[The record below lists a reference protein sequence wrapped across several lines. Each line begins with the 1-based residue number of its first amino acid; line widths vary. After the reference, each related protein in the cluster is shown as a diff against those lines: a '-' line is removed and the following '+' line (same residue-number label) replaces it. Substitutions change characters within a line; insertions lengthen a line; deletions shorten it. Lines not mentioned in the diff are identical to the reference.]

1 MADSHLSLAQKFV
14 DATITT
20 RKETSAIEDIT
31 TSIVARYK
39 ELTGSLGVIGK
50 LFQSRIDK
58 LVIENVHDRLAQKSI
73 QDQLVKRQALNGT
86 YNVQLQ
92 QIQKIQDVLKR
103 SDIGAKKR
111 SRLELELE
119 SAMKQAEVFSDELEK
134 VSQNIETMTKFSIPA
149 GKALDVMARAQKSW
163 TDNIGYRMLS
173 RSLEMSGEF
182 NRSLINANS
191 DLATRNKLQEAGFR
205 VAVAT
210 GARTKTMDE
219 AQRALVDIGLDL
231 NDAYEDTLKTTVRLI
246 DGLGMSADQAA
257 SLSITARSTNTQFRD
272 MSNIISGIVDKTA
285 LAANEAARY
294 ARELSVA
301 ARVASGPTN
310 KLSSASY
317 TQNLQVVSQV
327 EGALKGTIA
336 VQGEIAAMMTKFS
349 SFQKQGGMGL
359 FMGTGG
365 VDFLAKDEAA
375 ARRVMTNIAKSV
387 KNSNSVML
395 EMQADMYGTS
405 AETLR
410 ALGDLYNEQGAKI
423 FEISPEM
430 KERQNLERRY
440 REQLALENQALRLLG
455 DKLLY
460 LTTGVLS
467 PLIRIANAVSDRI
480 IWMADKFSDFK
491 IIAIPAMILVTA
503 TVVSSVARMSL
514 ALYKFALSTI
524 ALTTALNARFG
535 AGAGSAAGGVVKN
548 VATTVGAEAAGG
560 LLTNLFKRGVVKAG
574 AESIGGTVVK
584 GMFARIFGGIATFFG
599 GAALRSLLGRG
610 LAMLVGACATGGWS
624 LIIGLVVTLIGQFW
638 PNIVSMVKGKG
649 WSINQVGIGATGP
662 KGESQFAMLIPSL
675 AENIANAVA
684 TKDHSKINDAIFT
697 AWQRARL
704 RGTTETDIEAFKVEA
719 NRLMNMQV
727 QGFIGYAQRRQAVD
741 PSTVADNLEAL
752 NSIKTAVDLV
762 NVTMTRMVDQNK
774 KDIEDAKKREDAD
787 KVREERQRVSD
798 MSRLPLPSPVMQG
811 F

>member
-58 LVIENVHDRLAQKSI
+58 LVIENAHDRLAQKSI

-149 GKALDVMARAQKSW
+149 GKALDAMARAQKSW

-310 KLSSASY
+310 RTNSSSFV
-317 TQNLQVVSQV
+317 QNLQVVAKV

-359 FMGTGG
+359 FAGTGG
-365 VDFLAKDEAA
+365 IDFLAKDEDA
-375 ARRVMTNIAKSV
+375 ARRVMMNIAKAV
-387 KNSNSVML
+387 KSSNGMML
-395 EMQADMYGTS
+395 DMQAEMYGTS

-410 ALGDLYNEQGAKI
+410 ALGDLYAEQGDKA
-423 FEISPEM
+423 FEITPEM
-430 KERQNLERRY
+430 KERQNFERRY
-440 REQLALENQALRLLG
+440 QEQLASENQAFRLLG

-460 LTTGVLS
+460 LTTSVLS
-467 PLIRIANAVSDRI
+467 PLVRIINFVADRI
-480 IWMADKFSDFK
+480 IWMSDKFSNFK

-503 TVVSSVARMSL
+503 TVLNSVARMTASL
-514 ALYKFALSTI
+514 YRFAVSTV
-524 ALTTALNARFG
+524 ALTTALNSRFSGGSSPGG
-535 AGAGSAAGGVVKN
+535 ALKSAVEVG
-548 VATTVGAEAAGG
+548 GAEAAGG
-560 LLTNLFKRGVVKAG
+560 FFANLFKRGVAKAG
-574 AESIGGTVVK
+574 IEAAGSTAAKGIIGRVFGSIG
-584 GMFARIFGGIATFFG
+584 MLFGGP
-599 GAALRSLLGRG
+599 ALRALLGRG
-610 LAMLVGACATGGWS
+610 LAMIGGAFMSGGWS

-649 WSINQVGIGATGP
+649 WNTEQTKSTNSENQSATAFGVMSKVSIMPGLLD
-662 KGESQFAMLIPSL
+662 AMSRR
-675 AENIANAVA
+675 ENGKDAV
-684 TKDHSKINDAIFT
+684 
-697 AWQRARL
+697 
-704 RGTTETDIEAFKVEA
+704 IEAVKNAAEMSKQLGGTADEISSLIETARIESNTRVRA
-719 NRLMNMQV
+719 
-727 QGFIGYAQRRQAVD
+727 FISYAQREQMSNPLSEFQNNNMLEILRKNNKTLEEQLQLMK
-741 PSTVADNLEAL
+741 TQLDN
-752 NSIKTAVDLV
+752 
-762 NVTMTRMVDQNK
+762 
-774 KDIEDAKKREDAD
+774 DAKTERD
-787 KVREERQRVSD
+787 KKEKLERQRAID
-798 MSRLPLPSPVMQG
+798 AAQTYQNMMSSSPIL
-811 F
+811 